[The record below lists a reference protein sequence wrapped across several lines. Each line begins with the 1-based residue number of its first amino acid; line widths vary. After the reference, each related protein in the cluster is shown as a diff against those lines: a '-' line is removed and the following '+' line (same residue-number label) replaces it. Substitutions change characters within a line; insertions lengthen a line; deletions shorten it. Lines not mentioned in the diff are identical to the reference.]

1 MVVTPLLQWY
11 CTHSLVVD
19 NITAF
24 VRYEPVQYFCK
35 FTEEVAA
42 TRRKVDSD
50 KAGTA
55 AGNMAKLIGKLNIF
69 LTIAIKKLILNI
81 EIFN

>member
-1 MVVTPLLQWY
+1 MFARTSVNLKHLDAHSSGASPLLQWY
-11 CTHSLVVD
+11 YAHGLVIE

-24 VRYEPVQYFCK
+24 VRYEPITCFSK

-42 TRRKVDSD
+42 TRRKADVDQT
-50 KAGTA
+50 GTA

-69 LTIAIKKLILNI
+69 
-81 EIFN
+81 